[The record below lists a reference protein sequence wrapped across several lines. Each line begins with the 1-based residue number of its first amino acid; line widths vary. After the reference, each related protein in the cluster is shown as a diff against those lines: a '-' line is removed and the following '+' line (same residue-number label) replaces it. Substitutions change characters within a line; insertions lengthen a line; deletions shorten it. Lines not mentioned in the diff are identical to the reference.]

1 MMNVSCIDQ
10 GMGVIRGGVLTDTYS
25 SLYSIP
31 KTHQDEKKT
40 NSLPHQQLPEGD
52 DVCGGGVVP
61 VVVVHNDA
69 VLTATDAKT

>member
-1 MMNVSCIDQ
+1 
-10 GMGVIRGGVLTDTYS
+10 MGVIRGGVLTDTYS

-31 KTHQDEKKT
+31 KTHQDEKKN

-52 DVCGGGVVP
+52 DVRGGGVVP